1 MAYKQLRSPD
11 LGTTDFS
18 GWCLRLVLHAYGFNT
33 GAEFARQEWDR
44 NPTKHSDPLPSDV
57 AVPVF
62 YSWYG
67 TIDGVT
73 RDWGDVAIY
82 VPGRGVFGTP
92 QRGAGNSNRWDSS
105 VEARRAWLG
114 GGAQY
119 LGWTEQLNSTA
130 LIQLTSA
137 QSAGGSQVFN
147 SDEEIQEAYLL
158 LRGDPGTAGER
169 AGWMGQPKQR
179 FFQIGKGE
187 ADDYRR
193 ERDSLRSQLASVQQA
208 LANEQAKPPKEVVKE
223 VTKIVEKP
231 VEVVKVETKYVH
243 DEETKQNVNTILKF
257 VTSIYNYFAGQ
268 FKSFKKYK

>member
-11 LGTTDFS
+11 LGMTDYS

-44 NPTKHSDPLPSDV
+44 NPTKHTDPLPSDV

-62 YSWYG
+62 YSWTG
-67 TIDGVT
+67 TIDGIT

-119 LGWTEQLNSTA
+119 LGWTEQLNYTP
-130 LIQLTSA
+130 LIQITSA

-147 SDEEIQEAYLL
+147 NDQEVQEAYLM
-158 LRGDPGTAGER
+158 LRGNPGTAEER
-169 AGWMGQPKQR
+169 AGWIGQSKQR
-179 FFQIGKGE
+179 FFQIAKGE
-187 ADDYRR
+187 ADDYRG
-193 ERDSLRSQLASVQQA
+193 ERDNLRNQLASVQQA

-231 VEVVKVETKYVH
+231 VEVVKVETVYTH
-243 DEETKQNVNTILKF
+243 DQETKNMI
-257 VTSIYNYFAGQ
+257 TSIFNYFAGQ
-268 FKSFKKYK
+268 FKTFTKYIKKG